1 MSLVNCLKAYEIIR
15 DPIFENYFDN
25 ISQEYNIKNVKVY
38 LVKSNNSNAFVLNDS
53 IYFTTNLINEV
64 NSEDTIK
71 AIYFHEYG
79 HLINNHLEAKKL
91 NIQKISDRSSFLN
104 LFSIGLAVISGNSN
118 IGIGTGITLNNNLIS
133 EISRHSINFEIEADN
148 FMIGKI
154 DKYKINTS
162 ELITFLNKNNNN
174 SYFKT
179 HPNSSDR
186 INNIKEFNYN
196 TSINSNQFN
205 WIKAKYSNNS
215 VDETYNAFFQNIAKG
230 LYDQSTKINNI
241 NNLIVQYEVF
251 KKGIIIKDWEENFKK
266 LLLLIDDS
274 FLKIEYINYILD
286 NDLNDNFYHIE
297 NLKFDKNI
305 MQEYFYYYIYGKYYN
320 KIDEY
325 DLSNFY
331 FCQFYKSINSSNK
344 ADFFC
349 GKYDTKNIP
358 LLDKSY
364 ALFK

>member
-133 EISRHSINFEIEADN
+133 EILD
-148 FMIGKI
+148 
-154 DKYKINTS
+154 T
-162 ELITFLNKNNNN
+162 
-174 SYFKT
+174 
-179 HPNSSDR
+179 
-186 INNIKEFNYN
+186 
-196 TSINSNQFN
+196 
-205 WIKAKYSNNS
+205 
-215 VDETYNAFFQNIAKG
+215 
-230 LYDQSTKINNI
+230 
-241 NNLIVQYEVF
+241 
-251 KKGIIIKDWEENFKK
+251 
-266 LLLLIDDS
+266 LLI
-274 FLKIEYINYILD
+274 LK
-286 NDLNDNFYHIE
+286 
-297 NLKFDKNI
+297 
-305 MQEYFYYYIYGKYYN
+305 
-320 KIDEY
+320 
-325 DLSNFY
+325 
-331 FCQFYKSINSSNK
+331 
-344 ADFFC
+344 
-349 GKYDTKNIP
+349 
-358 LLDKSY
+358 
-364 ALFK
+364 